1 MELTIVMRLRIAAAI
16 GLGVV
21 LIGILCWPLVAPE
34 DPQGALSLVDGSMS
48 VAGAMVLVLVAFV
61 TGIVGYFVSWPY
73 GREIGIL
80 AVPGGLALWGLR
92 GGSVADLLATHA
104 DITGRMGVYYAL
116 RWESAFWLA
125 LVAMGFAGVCI
136 CELIFQ
142 PQRKPV
148 RRKEKST
155 GQAPT
160 PPDIYI
166 RLFGIF
172 LGPMVREIVADFRE
186 KRRQAR
192 SDRGTDKS
200 NVYINSAIAVVGSV
214 AIVIFGIRL
223 FARDVAM
230 GDSLLGQVVCQPA
243 VAQVAFA
250 VTLSFGIAGFAVKK
264 LLNAGYIW
272 PAVSSGLVTTLAVM
286 LYVKTDTMEHLVRN
300 WPVLFFSNSILSV
313 LPIQMVAFGCLGAI
327 WGYWIAMQY
336 SHWRQHG

>member
-16 GLGVV
+16 GFGVV
-21 LIGILCWPLVAPE
+21 LIGIVCWPLVAPE
-34 DPQGALSLVDGSMS
+34 DPQGALSIVDGSMS
-48 VAGAMVLVLVAFV
+48 MAGAMLLVLVAFV

-80 AVPGGLALWGLR
+80 AVPGGLALWALR
-92 GGSVADLLATHA
+92 GGSVADLLGTHA
-104 DITGRMGVYYAL
+104 DMTGRMEVFYAL

-125 LVAMGFAGVCI
+125 LVAMGFASVCV

-142 PQRKPV
+142 PERKPV
-148 RRKEKST
+148 QRKKKST
-155 GQAPT
+155 GQAPK

-172 LGPMVREIVADFRE
+172 LGSMLREIVADFRE
-186 KRRQAR
+186 KCLLAK
-192 SDRGTDKS
+192 SGEDTSKS
-200 NVYINSAIAVVGSV
+200 NVYVNSAVAVVGSV

-243 VAQVAFA
+243 VAQIAFA
-250 VTLSFGIAGFAVKK
+250 VTLSFGIAAFVVKK
-264 LLNAGYIW
+264 LLNAGYVW

-286 LYVKTDTMEHLVRN
+286 LYVKADTMEHLVRN
-300 WPVLFFSNSILSV
+300 WPVLFFSNSVLCV
-313 LPIQMVAFGCLGAI
+313 LPIQMVAFGSLGAI
-327 WGYWIAMQY
+327 GGYWMAMRY
-336 SHWRQHG
+336 SHWRVHG